1 MLKLAG
7 AHPNVVTMQAFF
19 EDTEAYYIV
28 MDLCQGGELYHR
40 LADKVRRF
48 FLHTYRKVRVSL
60 KQ

>member
-40 LADKVRRF
+40 LADKVLNF
-48 FLHTYRKVRVSL
+48 FPHFYSAAVVPL
-60 KQ
+60 